1 MIIFK
6 GIRVTI
12 CYQVLMEMIYF
23 LVVTEMTLWMEEM
36 EQITLAVVAE
46 LILLQISVPFK
57 GMLNQ
62 AIVKSIRFTY

>member
-1 MIIFK
+1 
-6 GIRVTI
+6 
-12 CYQVLMEMIYF
+12 METIYF

-57 GMLNQ
+57 VMLNQ
-62 AIVKSIRFTY
+62 AIVRSIRFTY